1 LNQPSTDQYQQN
13 NTTTSNNINQSD
25 LRSYIQSQVPLKPKE
40 QLSKKRIIK
49 NRGDRIKANYSNI
62 DSVST

>member
-1 LNQPSTDQYQQN
+1 
-13 NTTTSNNINQSD
+13 
-25 LRSYIQSQVPLKPKE
+25 VPLKPKG